1 MPELKADD
9 TILLV
14 DDFTTM
20 RRIIRILLT
29 KNGFENVIEADDG
42 HSALER
48 LKTGEVRLVIAD
60 LTMPRMSGAELLAT
74 VRENE
79 QWSSLPFLLM
89 MTEQERTDGGDHY
102 ADAQTGVIVKPF
114 TKEILAQ
121 RISTLYA

>member
-20 RRIIRILLT
+20 RRIIRILLN
-29 KNGFENVIEADDG
+29 KNGFENVVEADDG
-42 HSALER
+42 QSALDR
-48 LKTGEVRLVIAD
+48 LKTGEIKLVIAD
-60 LTMPRMSGAELLAT
+60 LTMPRMSGTELLAT

-89 MTEQERTDGGDHY
+89 MTEQERIDGGDHY

-121 RISTLYA
+121 RISTFYA